1 MWIFAIAAIAFI
13 AYEIAAPPAASALA
27 KTTTTSANVDANWPT
42 HTVVD
47 TNKIKS
53 MGYNA
58 NVQTQ
63 YEGVDPKVAQA
74 MLSFDPTVAQAFL
87 GTVPMFIAAQL
98 AMGQRV
104 WIGSPIQDE
113 SAQLPAAYLPL
124 YVGATP
130 PSTGGFVEITS

>member
-1 MWIFAIAAIAFI
+1 MWFFAIAALAFL
-13 AYEIAAPPAASALA
+13 AYEIASPPAASAIT
-27 KTTTTSANVDANWPT
+27 KKTTSANVDANWPT

-47 TNKIKS
+47 TQKIKA
-53 MGYNA
+53 MGYDA

-74 MLSFDPTVAQAFL
+74 MLQFDPTVAQAFL
-87 GTVPMFIAAQL
+87 GTVPMFITAQL

-124 YVGATP
+124 YVGSTP
-130 PSTGGFVEITS
+130 PSTGGFVEVTS